1 MLCSEQ
7 SCVDDGQ
14 LLSGVCSNH
23 VQRVLPFT
31 TDSPGEEYHNDFIL
45 NKKNGVLWTPLI
57 TGILEEQCFLVHFQL
72 GIIFKKKKKK
82 KTWNGLMSM

>member
-14 LLSGVCSNH
+14 FLSGVYSNH

-31 TDSPGEEYHNDFIL
+31 ADSPGEE
-45 NKKNGVLWTPLI
+45 
-57 TGILEEQCFLVHFQL
+57 
-72 GIIFKKKKKK
+72 
-82 KTWNGLMSM
+82 

>member
-14 LLSGVCSNH
+14 LLSGVYLIY

-31 TDSPGEEYHNDFIL
+31 TDSPGEE
-45 NKKNGVLWTPLI
+45 
-57 TGILEEQCFLVHFQL
+57 
-72 GIIFKKKKKK
+72 
-82 KTWNGLMSM
+82 

>member
-45 NKKNGVLWTPLI
+45 NKKNGVL
-57 TGILEEQCFLVHFQL
+57 
-72 GIIFKKKKKK
+72 
-82 KTWNGLMSM
+82 

>member
-14 LLSGVCSNH
+14 LLSGAYSNH

-31 TDSPGEEYHNDFIL
+31 TDSPGEE
-45 NKKNGVLWTPLI
+45 
-57 TGILEEQCFLVHFQL
+57 
-72 GIIFKKKKKK
+72 
-82 KTWNGLMSM
+82 